1 VSLPLLRGANKHP
14 DSVATNT
21 PRSISSFGKE
31 ADDSIAKLRTLVTGQ
46 RVSLHGFDPEVEIPE
61 IQKTA
66 KLFKNSVINFLTH
79 WYGMIVVPSNHK
91 ASIIISNEGSVAE
104 TSKLMRNSIKQW
116 KINPTVVVLCSH
128 SSRFDRTAA
137 EVENK
142 LNIGYVSKP
151 IGPLKLGRAIAQSF
165 ETSRPVTPGMLEIPP
180 TPESNDLSNVFE
192 EMTLSAKGGEV
203 LDNSRMAADSENARK
218 AIESPTPNAGEKRTE
233 FPFPPPISKAK
244 PLADL
249 LVQPPS
255 HDIALASEERPSLV
269 LRPITAV
276 PTRKPPSF
284 LLVDDNAINLALL
297 NTSISKRKND
307 VIDQAMDG
315 LAAVNKFQERQE
327 GYDIIFMD
335 ISMPLLDGFGATKE
349 IRNIEEG
356 RKARATEDKV
366 PFTPALVIALTGLAS
381 NEDQARAAKVGVDLF
396 LTKPVSFKDVKKMLD
411 NWEANREK
419 DSM

>member
-1 VSLPLLRGANKHP
+1 M
-14 DSVATNT
+14 
-21 PRSISSFGKE
+21 
-31 ADDSIAKLRTLVTGQ
+31 
-46 RVSLHGFDPEVEIPE
+46 
-61 IQKTA
+61 QKTA
-66 KLFKNSVINFLTH
+66 KLFENSVKNFLTQ
-79 WYGMIVVPSNHK
+79 WYGMTVVPSNQK
-91 ASIIISNEGSVAE
+91 ASIIISNEGTVSE
-104 TSKLMRNSIKQW
+104 TSKIVRDSIKQW

-137 EVENK
+137 EVESK

-165 ETSRPVTPGMLEIPP
+165 ETSRPVTPGMLEIPT

-192 EMTLSAKGGEV
+192 EMKFNAKGGEV

-233 FPFPPPISKAK
+233 FPFPAPMAKAK
-244 PLADL
+244 ALPIAKELI
-249 LVQPPS
+249 QPPLTG
-255 HDIALASEERPSLV
+255 AGQASEERPSLD
-269 LRPITAV
+269 LRPPTAV
-276 PTRKPPSF
+276 PVRKPPSF
-284 LLVDDNAINLALL
+284 LLVDDNAINLTLL
-297 NTSISKRKND
+297 STSIKKRKNE

-315 LAAVNKFQERQE
+315 LAAVNKFQERQQ

-349 IRNIEEG
+349 IRTIEEG
-356 RKARATEDKV
+356 RKRQAMEDKV

-419 DSM
+419 DST